1 MNKEQFA
8 REYNKRLFE
17 IAYNRIVLW
26 RPYIQ
31 PYYRKLIKTLYSKML
46 FGVSLIYKKD
56 DYNYIEMYKNEIEL
70 KIKEE
75 NTGLYIEVFIDR
87 KYIFDKFIKINS
99 VNKNAN
105 NYYINDFLK
114 GLSNLTK
121 FVG

>member
-1 MNKEQFA
+1 
-8 REYNKRLFE
+8 
-17 IAYNRIVLW
+17 
-26 RPYIQ
+26 
-31 PYYRKLIKTLYSKML
+31 ML
-46 FGVSLIYKKD
+46 FAVSLIYKKD

-75 NTGLYIEVFIDR
+75 NTGLYIEVFING
-87 KYIFDKFIKINS
+87 KYIFDKFIKISS